1 MKYISIIPDFL
12 TLKWLRSAN
21 RTGEE
26 LIQALLRMPQPVTT
40 GTPTYLENPS
50 DDELKAALQR
60 DEALA
65 LPAVPSV
72 QPGVIRELQNKDSS
86 CLANFKEFDFC
97 YTNEAV
103 YAINEANLTRRFA
116 ERRKNELDW
125 LATFANGPGKLHRD
139 FATWLSQEINQR
151 TPVHCMMFN
160 QEEFDNSHSHIE
172 SIVSLGTDECLNV
185 HAVRGILA
193 FFRKCYGQ
201 NGRYLFLD
209 PSLSL
214 EDGPS
219 RVERKLIEREDY
231 WTAAYLDLP
240 QYRAYVGDFCCR
252 SEKYV
257 AETLVA
263 WLAPLSVDKERW
275 RQAHENMGS
284 FQVRKCRKRDSCGIH
299 AAIAIEQVVN
309 PYATWGNYVNTVYQR
324 IRFSRL
330 LTGNLKVN
338 MDFIAN
344 AFKKQVP
351 EGPNEPTQ
359 IALFEKELQAI
370 YLDNRNDVDVFDQV
384 LASARKGKRN
394 IRKLPLKDEAQDSAV
409 PVLKKRC
416 IVVESDDDIAF
427 IGSNGPLSS
436 KTQDEPG
443 TDTVFVEHKAA
454 NNHLKR
460 RRTKR
465 SN

>member
-172 SIVSLGTDECLNV
+172 
-185 HAVRGILA
+185 
-193 FFRKCYGQ
+193 K
-201 NGRYLFLD
+201 
-209 PSLSL
+209 
-214 EDGPS
+214 
-219 RVERKLIEREDY
+219 DY